1 MRVIRGAILAIVA
14 TLGLALGIASTAY
27 ADEGG
32 TPGRPAAAASS
43 GPTSSAADPG
53 DPGLPPD

>member
-27 ADEGG
+27 ADD
-32 TPGRPAAAASS
+32 GRSTATTNWSPS
-43 GPTSSAADPG
+43 PTNVSPG
-53 DPGLPPD
+53 DPGIPE

>member
-32 TPGRPAAAASS
+32 TKATAAAATS
-43 GPTSSAADPG
+43 GGATSSAADPG